1 MQGTAKTH
9 VKVLQQRLKKSSYHI
24 VEEKAILWTASQL
37 KTKKQMVESKCN
49 SSHFFDQKG
58 KKKSREG
65 SSGITISES
74 EEINSKSAVAKLVS
88 EIKCG
93 VLMVRNSSRAF

>member
-49 SSHFFDQKG
+49 SSHFLD
-58 KKKSREG
+58 KKKKKKLREG
-65 SSGITISES
+65 SLGITISES
-74 EEINSKSAVAKLVS
+74 EEINIKSPRLQLLSLFQK
-88 EIKCG
+88 
-93 VLMVRNSSRAF
+93 SSVVC